1 MSKTRLDHDDRINL
15 QAGIAKGYSLSMISK
30 ILNKSRST
38 IYREII
44 NNSYYKDSRHTCAH
58 CKLNCKNK
66 DHYKNGECQ
75 YLLLTNVNIGKSFL
89 IHVINVMNHIFA
101 VIEKDIMIVLMH
113 MQKQK
118 EKEKSLGL
126 LKK

>member
-1 MSKTRLDHDDRINL
+1 MSNKRLDHDDRINL
-15 QAGIAKGYSLSMISK
+15 QAGIAKGYSLRTISK

-38 IYREII
+38 IYREIVKI
-44 NNSYYKDSRHTCAH
+44 KIIIKMGNAK
-58 CKLNCKNK
+58 
-66 DHYKNGECQ
+66 

-89 IHVINVMNHIFA
+89 IHVIDVMNLIFA